1 MQCVIL
7 AAGEGTRMRPLTLEK
22 PKPLLEVCGKSI
34 LWHIVDA
41 LPASVDELVIVVGY
55 KGEMI
60 RQHCGENFL
69 GREVTY
75 VEQEDPKAG
84 TADALFQARDVM
96 RGTFLVMYGDDVH
109 GREAL
114 EQVVTLPHG
123 MLSAYSETPEK
134 YGVLEIKE
142 NGTLA
147 AIIEKPA
154 NPPSHY
160 VNIGGFVLTSDIFTF
175 QAELSVHNEYLLT
188 DCVTAYAEQYP
199 VVVVPQDRWI
209 PIGYPD
215 DIVKAEAI
223 LCPKE

>member
-114 EQVVTLPHG
+114 AQVVTLPHA

-215 DIVKAEAI
+215 DIAKAEAI